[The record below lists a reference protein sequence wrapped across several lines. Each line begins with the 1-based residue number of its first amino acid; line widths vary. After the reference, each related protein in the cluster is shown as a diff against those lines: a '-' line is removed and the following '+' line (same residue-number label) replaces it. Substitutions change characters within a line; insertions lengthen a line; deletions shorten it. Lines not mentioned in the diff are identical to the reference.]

1 MLLLFHLNYYNWS
14 VRLILYSEFLLTIVI
29 FQSSVTW
36 TSQVFRWLYSDLVIV
51 NELLMSW
58 VIAINDTLR
67 KSVEEVS
74 LIRRM
79 VKWHQTARSFDI
91 IHCPGSDVM
100 AEPDLVFIGRAL
112 TFVLGPPRH
121 STWNRCSA
129 AWVPALSPSP
139 ANWELAQA

>member
-1 MLLLFHLNYYNWS
+1 MFFL
-14 VRLILYSEFLLTIVI
+14 FLLTIVI

-79 VKWHQTARSFDI
+79 VK
-91 IHCPGSDVM
+91 
-100 AEPDLVFIGRAL
+100 
-112 TFVLGPPRH
+112 
-121 STWNRCSA
+121 
-129 AWVPALSPSP
+129 
-139 ANWELAQA
+139 